1 MSAFD
6 VSVEARRQR
15 HARAGFSALELV
27 IAIAI
32 LGLVMG
38 NVAMLQRATGNAY
51 ESGVFGSVLE
61 EGADITMDRIA
72 LAVMSTSAGRLDE
85 VLTAPSFVS
94 SIDYEV
100 VTDVVD
106 GVPVV
111 GVPERIEFDLETGK
125 IVWSRNPDQPDQL
138 QVTWSKWGP
147 SLLEGEGAD
156 PNNEDDNGNGVVD
169 EQGLSFNRD
178 VNQITIRLTVSRT
191 DSKGVV
197 YTRTRSRRITCRN

>member
-1 MSAFD
+1 MSRTRL
-6 VSVEARRQR
+6 VRVQSQSL
-15 HARAGFSALELV
+15 ARAGFSALELV

-38 NVAMLQRATGNAY
+38 NVVMLQRASGNAY

-72 LAVMSTSAGRLDE
+72 LAVMSTSADRLDE

-94 SIDYEV
+94 VIDYEV

-111 GVPERIEFDLETGK
+111 GVPERIEFHLDTGK
-125 IVWSRNPDQPDQL
+125 VVWSRNPDEPDEL
-138 QVTWSKWGP
+138 QVTWSKWVPG
-147 SLLEGEGAD
+147 LLEGEGAV

-169 EQGLSFNRD
+169 EQGLAFNRD
-178 VNQITIRLTVSRT
+178 ASQITVHLTLSRM
-191 DSKGVV
+191 DSKGVE